1 MPVPVPPPFPA
12 GVGSLKATI
21 DALSALLAGV
31 HPSLNVYRWWRP
43 DMALPA
49 VWLWMTPGDVRTDGV
64 PVCRTVDVLRIT
76 VSVGVDPT
84 AVAGEGDMLEI
95 EAYVDLVL
103 QVLDPELYGRHPLGQ
118 RLARRRGFQTVA
130 DRLGDA
136 SILALELPI
145 EVELHH
151 DVQPTP

>member
-1 MPVPVPPPFPA
+1 MQ
-12 GVGSLKATI
+12 
-21 DALSALLAGV
+21 
-31 HPSLNVYRWWRP
+31 
-43 DMALPA
+43 LPA

-84 AVAGEGDMLEI
+84 AVPGEGDLLEI
-95 EAYVDLVL
+95 EEYVDLIL
-103 QVLDPELYGRHPLGQ
+103 PVLDAELYGRHPLGQ
-118 RLARRRGFQTVA
+118 RHAQRRGFQTVA

-151 DVQPTP
+151 DVQTNP